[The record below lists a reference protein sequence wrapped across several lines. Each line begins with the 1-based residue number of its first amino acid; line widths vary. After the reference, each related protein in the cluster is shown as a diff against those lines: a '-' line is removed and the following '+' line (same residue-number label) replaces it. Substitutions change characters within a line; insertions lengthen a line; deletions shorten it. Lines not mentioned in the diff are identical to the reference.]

1 MRNHGNL
8 LTLMA
13 LIFILASLTAGI
25 SAQAQNPL
33 PDEKFRPDTLNPLSQ
48 KEKQKLLTLPELKL
62 PPQFRDTPLPS
73 EVDNSTQP
81 YMREMFTQS
90 GLDCG
95 QTASVALGF
104 TYEINRLRDLAADT
118 DTTTYPSYFTWN
130 FENGGNGWYGASY
143 YHSMEVLRMVGNPD
157 IETWGYDVNEG
168 SNKMFMS
175 GYDKYYQAMKNR
187 IRGAYCID
195 VSDEE
200 GLNSFKHWLDHHH
213 EGDDV
218 GGVAFFYSQ
227 FQSPSNTLPDE
238 SAHAG
243 EDVIISWGASP
254 NHAMAIVGYND
265 SIKWDYN
272 GDGQYTNDIDING
285 DGVIDMRDWE
295 IGGVKIANT
304 YGNHLT
310 WGEEGYAWMPYRTL
324 AQSRYDGGIWNQTVN
339 MLKAKASYEPQL
351 TMKVHMRHTKRE
363 FVKMNVGMTTDLS
376 SNEPMYLL
384 DYPIFDYQGAQHFMQ
399 GGTDS
404 VDQHMELGFDLT
416 PFLNYLNPGQ
426 EAKYIFQLTENDPD
440 GTGQGEVYS
449 VSVIDYTSES
459 PVETDCG
466 QNNISLMENGKLQVP
481 VSTSVNF
488 EPPVIDD
495 STLPAATIY
504 EPYTHS
510 LSASGGTPPYLWSWD
525 LDFDIN
531 EQVTTYPSVS
541 GSSLLSGVA
550 YDLPFEFPFYDSVY
564 STLWVYG
571 TGALMFEPETTD
583 LPYNSDDDIVFYN
596 RKMIAPMYMDENGD
610 LGSLSMSVQENAD
623 NVIISW
629 SNTEHEFAVRLYQNG
644 DIKMYYGNNLMPDNS
659 VFVAGVSSGDKEN
672 VRILPISN
680 ADIIQPGLTYNLTAR
695 PMPEDFDIS
704 ESGEITG
711 TPQSQYLA
719 QDLHIK
725 LKDANNIENSKVIPI
740 STDGFIIDYD
750 IHTADNDSLEFGETA
765 TVDLIL
771 INETESEATG
781 ITAILSSEHP
791 QVTIT
796 DASENIGSISP
807 TETMTIPGA
816 FSFDLGTDV
825 ENMEMIDLLF
835 HVQADQDNWQRTIE
849 APVYAPVIEQAGA
862 GIVDGDNNRLD
873 PGETVLYHPV
883 MNNTGGADLQNVEF
897 TLTTTDPYLSITD
910 SQHSTAEMQ
919 PLTSETLDMVIE
931 AAPDAPVGHVAEMT
945 MQISGDNFIASLT
958 MHVSIGIIIE
968 NWESGDMETYSWDT
982 GGNAGWFITTDTVF
996 NGSYALQSGDINDNE
1011 ISELRIGLEVLAQ
1024 DSIRFYRKVSCE
1036 DGSEDNWDYL
1046 AFYIDGVEQDRW
1058 DGEKDWAEFAYP
1070 VNPGFHL
1077 FEWKY
1082 IKDGSVSTGAD
1093 CAWLDDIVL
1102 PSIYDAPPEMFVS
1115 TDSIYKE
1122 MPMDSISIDTLVISN
1137 LGGGIISW
1145 DMEVRNAPPQ
1155 GMPETKSIAGSTLE
1169 CSASSFEMGESL
1181 TWDLSVT
1188 NGSEDSEWIKQI
1200 MIDFPAGM
1208 TINSATDF
1216 YDDNDT
1222 LFSNGVIGDGVII
1235 TWFNETDEGWG
1246 VITSGE
1252 TATATIEADISEDF
1266 AGDMELEYQL
1276 TGDIYGAEPHYIN
1289 DVLILEN
1296 LGPPIDW
1303 LSLSPALGDVWH
1315 LNNDTVLLEFDT
1327 HGMTAGIYDAQL
1339 NLYYEADTLIIPVV
1353 LEVTW
1358 PVAVGEEMSESL
1370 LLYPNPASEQMF
1382 LDVNLSHSGDID
1394 IRITDV
1400 SGNLVRR
1407 ISKKDMKAGNHRFTL
1422 SVRDL
1427 SPGMYLL
1434 TLSNG
1439 REVWTKRIVVM

>member
-1 MRNHGNL
+1 MKKHGSML
-8 LTLMA
+8 ALTA
-13 LIFILASLTAGI
+13 LVFILTTLPAGM
-25 SAQAQNPL
+25 SAQAQNQL

-48 KEKQKLLTLPELKL
+48 KEETLLRSLPELKL
-62 PPQFRDTPLPS
+62 PPQYKNTSLPA

-81 YMREMFTQS
+81 YMRDMFTQG

-95 QTASVALGF
+95 QAASVAIGF

-168 SNKMFMS
+168 SNRMFMS

-200 GLNSFKHWLDHHH
+200 GLNNFKHWLDHHH

-227 FQSPSNTLPDE
+227 YQSPSNTLPE
-238 SAHAG
+238 ASAHAG
-243 EDVIISWGASP
+243 EHVIISWGSSP

-272 GDGQYTNDIDING
+272 GDGQYTNDVDING
-285 DGVIDMRDWE
+285 DGQVDMRDWE
-295 IGGVKIANT
+295 IGGVKICNT
-304 YGNHLT
+304 YTDYLN

-339 MLKAKASYEPQL
+339 VLKAKADYEPQL
-351 TMKVHMRHTKRE
+351 TMKVHMRHTKRQ
-363 FVKMNVGMTTDLS
+363 FVKMNVGMTTNLS
-376 SNEPMYLL
+376 SSEPMYLL
-384 DYPIFDYQGAQHFMQ
+384 DFPIFDYQGAERFMQ
-399 GGTDS
+399 GGSDS
-404 VDQHMELGFDLT
+404 TDQHMELGFDLT
-416 PFLNYLNPGQ
+416 PFLNYLSPGQ
-426 EAKYIFQLTENDPD
+426 EAKYIFQLHENDPD
-440 GTGQGEVYS
+440 GTGQGEVYN
-449 VSVIDYTSES
+449 VSVIDYTGAS
-459 PVETDCG
+459 PLETDCG
-466 QNNISLMENGKLQVP
+466 QSNIPLVENGKLQVP
-481 VSTSVNF
+481 VNASVNF
-488 EPPVIDD
+488 EPPEILDEN
-495 STLPAATIY
+495 LPAATIY

-510 LSASGGTPPYLWSWD
+510 LSAGNGTAPYIWSWD
-525 LDFDIN
+525 MDFDISS
-531 EQVTTYPSVS
+531 QTLAYPAFS
-541 GSSLLSGVA
+541 GNNLLNGTA
-550 YDLPFEFPFYDSVY
+550 YNLPFEFPFYDSVY
-564 STLWVYG
+564 NTVWVHSS
-571 TGALMFEPETTD
+571 GAIMFEEEPTD
-583 LPYNSDDDIVFYN
+583 LPYNSNDDIVFYN
-596 RKMIAPMYMDENGD
+596 RKMIAPMYMSENGS
-610 LGSLSMSVQENAD
+610 LGSPSLKVQENAD
-623 NVIISW
+623 NVVFSW
-629 SNTEHEFAVRLYQNG
+629 SNAEHEFAVRLYTGG
-644 DIKMYYGNNLMPDNS
+644 DITIYYGNNVMPDNP

-672 VRILPISN
+672 FQFLPIINTDNIPS
-680 ADIIQPGLTYNLTAR
+680 GLTYSLNAR
-695 PMPEDFDIS
+695 SIPGDFTIS

-719 QDLHIK
+719 EDMHIRV
-725 LKDANNIENSKVIPI
+725 KDANNLVDNKVIPI
-740 STDGFIIDYD
+740 STDGFIIDYE
-750 IHTADNDSLEFGETA
+750 IHTANNDSLEFGETA

-781 ITAILSSEHP
+781 ITASMSSTHP

-796 DASENIGSISP
+796 DAGENIGSISP
-807 TETMTIPGA
+807 TETVTIPGA

-835 HVQADQDNWQRTIE
+835 DVQADQDDWQRPVE

-862 GIVDGDNNRLD
+862 SIVDGDNNRLD

-883 MNNTGGADLQNVEF
+883 MHNAGGAGLQNVEF
-897 TLTTTDPYLSITD
+897 TLTTTDPYLNITD
-910 SQHSTAEMQ
+910 AQHSTAGMQ
-919 PLTSETLDMVIE
+919 PLTSETLDMVLE
-931 AAPDAPVGHVAEMT
+931 ASPDAPVGHVAAMT
-945 MQISGDNFIASLT
+945 MEVSGDNYAVSLT
-958 MHVSIGIIIE
+958 MHVSIGLIME
-968 NWESGDMETYSWDT
+968 DWESGDMETYSWDT
-982 GGNAGWFITTDTVF
+982 GGNAAWFITTDTVF

-1011 ISELRIGLEVLAQ
+1011 VSELRIGLEVLAQ
-1024 DSIRFYRKVSCE
+1024 DSIRFFRKVSCE
-1036 DGSEDNWDYL
+1036 DGSADNWDYL

-1070 VNPGFHL
+1070 VSPGFHL

-1102 PSIYDAPPEMFVS
+1102 PSIYDAPSELFVS

-1122 MPMDSISIDTLVISN
+1122 MPMDSISIDTLVIAN
-1137 LGGGIISW
+1137 LGGGILSW
-1145 DMEVRNAPPQ
+1145 DLEVRNTQQ
-1155 GMPETKSIAGSTLE
+1155 GTPDTKSIAGSTLE
-1169 CSASSFEMGESL
+1169 CSATSFEMGESV
-1181 TWDLSVT
+1181 TWDMSVT

-1208 TINSATDF
+1208 TINSVTDF
-1216 YDDNDT
+1216 YDGNDT
-1222 LFSNGVIGDGVII
+1222 LYSNGIAGDGVII

-1246 VITSGE
+1246 VITGGE
-1252 TATATIEADISEDF
+1252 TATATIEADIAEEF

-1296 LGPPIDW
+1296 LGPPIHW
-1303 LSLSPALGDVWH
+1303 LSLSPAFGDVWH

-1339 NLYYEADTLIIPVV
+1339 NLYYEADTLIVPVT
-1353 LEVTW
+1353 LEVVW
-1358 PVAVGEEMSESL
+1358 PVAVEEEMSESL
-1370 LLYPNPASEQMF
+1370 HLYPNPASERVH
-1382 LDVNLSHSGDID
+1382 LDFSLAEAGDISIHLNNISGKTLRQLRKEDLHSGSHSLI
-1394 IRITDV
+1394 IPL
-1400 SGNLVRR
+1400 N
-1407 ISKKDMKAGNHRFTL
+1407 
-1422 SVRDL
+1422 DL
-1427 SPGMYLL
+1427 SPGVYI
-1434 TLSNG
+1434 LSI
-1439 REVWTKRIVVM
+1439 RSSSKVWNKRFIVM